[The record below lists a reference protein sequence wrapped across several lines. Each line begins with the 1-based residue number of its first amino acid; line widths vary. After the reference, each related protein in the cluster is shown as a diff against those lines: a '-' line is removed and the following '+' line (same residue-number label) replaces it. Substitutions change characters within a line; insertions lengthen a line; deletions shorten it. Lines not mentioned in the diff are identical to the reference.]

1 MKRALAIAV
10 TIAAVGFGAL
20 AAGIGTNAA
29 AQSEARAQK
38 TNKKYHVVM
47 HVTDSNTLKWN
58 TVLNNAGNIQQDLG
72 KDNVTIE
79 IVTHGPG
86 IDMLK
91 AESAVGPRLAQALDR
106 NIALLACENTMR
118 NAKVTKDDMY
128 GGISYV
134 RSGVTHILLRQTEG
148 WLYLRP

>member
-1 MKRALAIAV
+1 MKRPLAIAATV
-10 TIAAVGFGAL
+10 AALAFGAL
-20 AAGIGTNAA
+20 ATSISTNAA
-29 AQSEARAQK
+29 AQSEAAARKAS
-38 TNKKYHVVM
+38 TKYHVVF
-47 HVTDSNTLKWN
+47 HVTESDRQKWN
-58 TVLNNAGNIQQDLG
+58 VVLNNAGNIQQDLG
-72 KDNVTIE
+72 RDNVTIE

-86 IDMLK
+86 IDMLR
-91 AESAVGPRLAQALDR
+91 AESDVVPRLAQALDR

-148 WLYLRP
+148 WQYLRP